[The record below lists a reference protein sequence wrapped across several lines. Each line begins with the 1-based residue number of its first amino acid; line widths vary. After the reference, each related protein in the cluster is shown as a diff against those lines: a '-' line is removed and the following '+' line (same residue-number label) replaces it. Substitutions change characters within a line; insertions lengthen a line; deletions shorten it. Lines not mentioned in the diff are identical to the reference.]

1 LDVAYIIFGLSLTV
15 SYNKIGYKRSL
26 FIMNGPSDKKFVEEV
41 ALKMGI
47 VPAFVEIDRRS
58 AESFLIE

>member
-1 LDVAYIIFGLSLTV
+1 
-15 SYNKIGYKRSL
+15 
-26 FIMNGPSDKKFVEEV
+26 MNGPSDKKFVEEV